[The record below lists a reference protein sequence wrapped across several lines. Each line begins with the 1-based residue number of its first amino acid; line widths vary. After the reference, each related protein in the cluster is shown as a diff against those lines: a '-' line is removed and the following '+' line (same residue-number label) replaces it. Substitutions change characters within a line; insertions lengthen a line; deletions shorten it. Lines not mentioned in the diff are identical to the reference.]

1 MGISQLL
8 LQVSLAEIIGIAIVA
23 IILLVIIASSIRII
37 REYERAV
44 VFRLGRLIG
53 AKGPGL
59 IILVPFIDRAIKVD
73 LRVITLDVP
82 KQKII
87 TLDNVTVDVDA
98 VVYLRVNEP
107 NNAVV
112 KVNNYLLASSL
123 LAQTTLRDLIGQTSF
138 DDILSKREEIN
149 KKMQAI
155 LDNATDPW
163 GVKVSS
169 VAIRDV
175 SLPENMHRAIAKQ
188 AEAEREKRG
197 RIIIAEGELTAAEKM
212 AQAANFYTKN
222 MAAMRLRELQTW
234 TEIARERNMIVVTGG
249 SGDHHDL
256 GSLLGIIKER
266 TPMMEQT
273 DEKKLREVVREELA
287 ALFGERNIARRQK
300 GGPRQEQERT
310 RQEEQ
315 TEARREKDP
324 GKNPNDNEL

>member
-1 MGISQLL
+1 MMECSIYHMDISSLL
-8 LQVSLAEIIGIAIVA
+8 LQLSSITQLAGTAITIIVIVVIVA
-23 IILLVIIASSIRII
+23 YSIRVI
-37 REYERAV
+37 REYQRAV

-59 IILVPFIDRAIKVD
+59 IFLIPIIDRAVIVD
-73 LRVITLDVP
+73 LRVVTLDVP

-112 KVNNYLLASSL
+112 RVNDYLMASSL
-123 LAQTTLRDLIGQTSF
+123 LSQTTLRDLIGQTTF
-138 DDILSKREEIN
+138 DDILSKREELN
-149 KKMQAI
+149 KRMQEI
-155 LDNATDPW
+155 LDAATDPW

-188 AEAEREKRG
+188 AEAERERRS

-212 AQAANFYTKN
+212 EQAANFYTRS

-249 SGDHHDL
+249 DSKDL
-256 GSLLGIIKER
+256 GALLGMIKER
-266 TPMMEQT
+266 TPTTEQL
-273 DEKKLREVVREELA
+273 DEDRLRTIV
-287 ALFGERNIARRQK
+287 
-300 GGPRQEQERT
+300 RQELVNLTAERGTIDTGSSNRRLSQGARQGDQE
-310 RQEEQ
+310 
-315 TEARREKDP
+315 AA
-324 GKNPNDNEL
+324 

>member
-1 MGISQLL
+1 MLEGTEPLL
-8 LQVSLAEIIGIAIVA
+8 LQLSFGEYVGVAIGIIVM
-23 IILLVIIASSIRII
+23 IIIIASAIRIV

-59 IILVPFIDRAIKVD
+59 ILLVPIVDKAVKVD
-73 LRVITLDVP
+73 LRVVTLDVP

-87 TLDNVTVDVDA
+87 TMDNVTVDVDA

-112 KVNNYLLASSL
+112 KVNDYRLASSL
-123 LAQTTLRDLIGQTSF
+123 LSQTTLRDVIGKTTF
-138 DDILSKREEIN
+138 DDILSKREELN
-149 KKMQAI
+149 KRMQVI
-155 LDNATDPW
+155 LDAATDPW

-188 AEAEREKRG
+188 AEAEREKRS

-212 AQAANFYTKN
+212 EQAANFYTRN

-234 TEIARERNMIVVTGG
+234 TEIAREKNMIVVTGQQ
-249 SGDHHDL
+249 GDSKDI
-256 GSLLGIIKER
+256 GALLGIIRER
-266 TPMMEQT
+266 TPTTERV
-273 DEKKLREVVREELA
+273 DEDALRTIVREELINLTTA
-287 ALFGERNIARRQK
+287 RRVNTDDTGSSNRHQSKGER
-300 GGPRQEQERT
+300 QEDKEG
-310 RQEEQ
+310 
-315 TEARREKDP
+315 A
-324 GKNPNDNEL
+324 